1 MTEFHIQGDGGVE
14 LAVEV
19 FDKINQQTPIKGKR
33 FGMVHGLMRPPDLLA
48 RLADYDVQL
57 LMNAKYLFRGADTIT
72 QLETMY
78 GPDKVAGMSPVRSVI
93 DAGLKPT
100 LELTNML
107 STGGG
112 MDLSEYYENNFYLQ
126 AMEHFI
132 TRKNNDTGRV
142 WGPHERITREEALKM
157 ATAWAARFYGDEDI
171 MGTIEPGKLADLV
184 VLGGD
189 FMTVPAEQISDLPIL
204 KVIVGGKITY
214 EKK

>member
-1 MTEFHIQGDGGVE
+1 
-14 LAVEV
+14 
-19 FDKINQQTPIKGKR
+19 
-33 FGMVHGLMRPPDLLA
+33 
-48 RLADYDVQL
+48 
-57 LMNAKYLFRGADTIT
+57 MNAKYLFRGADTIT

-112 MDLSEYYENNFYLQ
+112 IDLSEYYENNFYLQ

-142 WGPHERITREEALKM
+142 WGPHQRITREEALKM
-157 ATAWAARFYGDEDI
+157 ATAWASRFYGDEDI